1 MAQVFEAPVVVGNTT
16 QEQTKEEKREQFQS
30 IVEYIKDEI
39 ESLPDRRIEIPK
51 EVMVLSDSFKE
62 SLGERESV
70 ELVIPKAKT
79 PEKLNDP
86 ISACE
91 EKDVDLAAQEA
102 AYDVSLAQGDT
113 SLLCRGDTPVT
124 KLEKL
129 ADGFEYACF
138 QNGTW
143 LAPETIQHDQDY
155 LCEGK
160 KFYVNSHSGVTC
172 PVTRPVSAD
181 NELIVTGTNIDCGLT
196 LAEGETCQT
205 QCNANYEKVSEANC
219 TKEGFQPAVCKC
231 EKDGFSEDHFGNC
244 KQCDVGSFSIGGQ
257 ACQPW
262 TIGAEDCNKDRKVFQ
277 IGTATTDASCGELCP
292 DNLIA
297 EFDHCTDPNKKIHC
311 DTLSWMYFSGQCCDS
326 FDNSPTC
333 LHQIDQKAVPLMQ
346 SLGYI
351 KRQDRTDCQ
360 NGDKIVYHEGNMIC
374 KED

>member
-1 MAQVFEAPVVVGNTT
+1 MC
-16 QEQTKEEKREQFQS
+16 S
-30 IVEYIKDEI
+30 
-39 ESLPDRRIEIPK
+39 
-51 EVMVLSDSFKE
+51 SD
-62 SLGERESV
+62 LGS
-70 ELVIPKAKT
+70 
-79 PEKLNDP
+79 
-86 ISACE
+86 
-91 EKDVDLAAQEA
+91 
-102 AYDVSLAQGDT
+102 GDT
-113 SLLCRGDTPVT
+113 SLLCRGQDPIT
-124 KLEKL
+124 KLEKKT
-129 ADGFEYACF
+129 DGFEYSCF
-138 QNGTW
+138 ENGDW
-143 LAPETIQHDQDY
+143 KAPETIQHDQDY
-155 LCEGK
+155 FCGER
-160 KFYVNSHSGVTC
+160 KFYVNSHSGLTYTVS
-172 PVTRPVSAD
+172 RPVSAD
-181 NELIVTGTNIDCGLT
+181 NPFVVVGQNLDCGAT

-205 QCNANYEKVSEANC
+205 QCNDNFEKVSEANC

-231 EKDGFSEDHFGNC
+231 DKDGFSEDGLGNC
-244 KQCDVGSFSIGGQ
+244 KVCDIGSFAVNGGK
-257 ACQPW
+257 CQPW

-277 IGTATTDASCGELCP
+277 VGTTTTDASCGEVCP